1 MSVVESDLKGRRVLL
16 IEDESTISMLIE
28 DTLIEIGCEV
38 VATASRLPEAIE
50 KANGIDC
57 DVAILDVNLNGKQ
70 TFDVAYALR
79 RRSTPFV
86 FSTGYGRAVIPKIWR
101 TPPFFK
107 SRSGN
112 MTWKWRCDPF
122 SFPVRELSA
131 VVFHRTLKFRNNLI
145 AAQAA
150 PNPLSMFTTTTPG
163 AQEARA
169 LFNAVMPCAATP

>member
-86 FSTGYGRAVIPKIWR
+86 FSTGYGRAVIPQDLEDAPVLQK
-101 TPPFFK
+101 PFRQHDLEMAL
-107 SRSGN
+107 RSVLV
-112 MTWKWRCDPF
+112 P
-122 SFPVRELSA
+122 
-131 VVFHRTLKFRNNLI
+131 
-145 AAQAA
+145 
-150 PNPLSMFTTTTPG
+150 
-163 AQEARA
+163 RA
-169 LFNAVMPCAATP
+169 